1 MEQEKLVDVMYEVMA
16 EKIKVP
22 KELSDISEQKY
33 DEIEN
38 SLRLSINDKEIVSYI
53 LKKLDEFI
61 SALNDE
67 EEYKNK
73 MSYKGGISH
82 SVELRKDLT
91 IVNVNSN
98 KEIEDEFLDKLYE
111 ADAESIAVL
120 TEEDRKVN
128 NSRMK
133 MIVFSNISTELNKK
147 DIKNIEKQLDEYA
160 NGIYL
165 ECAHLCRKN
174 YKFAFKKCFNL
185 RLACSDNTL

>member
-38 SLRLSINDKEIVSYI
+38 SLKFLLSDEKMVEDI

-61 SALNDE
+61 GALNDE

-73 MSYKGGISH
+73 MSYKGGLSH
-82 SVELRKDLT
+82 SAELRKDLT
-91 IVNVNSN
+91 IVNVDSN
-98 KEIEDEFLDKLYE
+98 KEIEDDFLDKLYE
-111 ADAESIAVL
+111 ADAETIAVL
-120 TEEDRKVN
+120 TDEDKKVN

-133 MIVFSNISTELNKK
+133 MIVFSNISAKLNKK
-147 DIKNIEKQLDEYA
+147 EIKNIEKQLEEYS